1 MKQLITTLIFIIG
14 FAGIAKADTIDY
26 WCVYYNNVK
35 INNFNANSELFSGKP
50 NEITLKIKDIKE
62 TDSLTIKY
70 YRDWLCYGSNIMV
83 KIENKCGNVITKGVG
98 TESPNPIKVSVLD
111 LLLKYETDAA
121 KHFFA
126 YYYEYCEYF
135 KIERTLLFEI
145 KLE

>member
-1 MKQLITTLIFIIG
+1 MKPLITTLIFIIG
-14 FAGIAKADTIDY
+14 FATAKADTIDY
-26 WCVYYNNVK
+26 WHVYYNDVK
-35 INNFNANSELFSGKP
+35 INEISVTSELFSGKS

-62 TDSLTIKY
+62 TDSLTITY
-70 YRDWLCYGSNIMV
+70 YRCSFCPGSKTKV
-83 KIENKCGNVITKGVG
+83 EIEDSRQSIITKGVG
-98 TESPNPIKVSVLD
+98 TESRNPIKVSVSA

-126 YYYEYCEYF
+126 YYYEYCDYS